1 MSRSILTQYTM
12 WPYPDATGS
21 DAITVA
27 PSLEAYNLAN
37 DQAIIWPDR
46 PYRSKLNVLVAGC
59 GTLEAFAV
67 AHSNPEMQVTGI
79 DISASSLDHA
89 KYFAR
94 QHHLSNLELL
104 ELDLRHAAT
113 LARKFDLVICS
124 GVLHHL
130 PDPQDA
136 LMALGSVLEDDGALL
151 LSVYRRHSR
160 LGVYMIQDALRHLE
174 VGHGQGEVDFAR
186 NVLALLW
193 PGHPLF
199 ANTPRDAILQGSDTD
214 IVDTFLNS
222 HDRPFTVGEV
232 LDLVQQ
238 AGLSFQCWLDNS
250 EYYPDAHIAA
260 TSALG
265 QRLQARPRNEQWAV
279 VELLCGIPGRH
290 RLVVKKTI
298 AQVTDID
305 ELLSTDKAL
314 DLKAGLR
321 SDVRITGVASKHPEL
336 RRQWLR
342 MELTQTQAAIVLQM
356 DGSKRLRDLA
366 GMQDPQNAMGASV
379 LSFVRTLW
387 RCGYLIVYT

>member
-1 MSRSILTQYTM
+1 MSRSILTQYTK
-12 WPYPDATGS
+12 WPYPEAIDPDAFS
-21 DAITVA
+21 VV

-37 DQAIIWPDR
+37 DQGIIWPDR

-59 GTLEAFAV
+59 GTLEASAV
-67 AHSNPEMQVTGI
+67 AHANPEMQVTGI

-89 KYFAR
+89 KNFAR
-94 QHHLSNLELL
+94 RHHLSNLELL

-113 LARKFDLVICS
+113 LVRKFDLVICS

-130 PDPQDA
+130 PDPRDA
-136 LMALGSVLEDDGALL
+136 LTALGSVLEDDGALL

-186 NVLALLW
+186 NVLASLW

-222 HDRPFTVGEV
+222 HDRPFTVSEV

-238 AGLSFQCWLDNS
+238 AGLGFQCWLDNS
-250 EYYPDAHIAA
+250 EYFPDAHIERS
-260 TSALG
+260 SALG
-265 QRLQARPRNEQWAV
+265 QRLHEHTRYEQWVV

-290 RLVVKKTI
+290 RLVVKKSL
-298 AQVTDID
+298 ARVTDID
-305 ELLSTDKAL
+305 ELLSTDKDI
-314 DLKAGLR
+314 DLRAGLR
-321 SDVRITGVASKHPEL
+321 SDVSITGVTSKCPEL

-356 DGSKRLRDLA
+356 DGSKRLRDLTE
-366 GMQDPQNAMGASV
+366 MYDPLDTKGANV
-379 LSFVRTLW
+379 LSLVRTLW
-387 RCGYLIVYT
+387 RRGYLIICE